1 MISQAS
7 SIVEIPT
14 FTSVAELGS
23 GFALDSAVAPD
34 TISPMA
40 VATRICSPAN
50 IGISSFLLMFGFR

>member
-14 FTSVAELGS
+14 FTNVTELGS

-40 VATRICSPAN
+40 VATRMRSPATVE
-50 IGISSFLLMFGFR
+50 ISSFLLMFGFR